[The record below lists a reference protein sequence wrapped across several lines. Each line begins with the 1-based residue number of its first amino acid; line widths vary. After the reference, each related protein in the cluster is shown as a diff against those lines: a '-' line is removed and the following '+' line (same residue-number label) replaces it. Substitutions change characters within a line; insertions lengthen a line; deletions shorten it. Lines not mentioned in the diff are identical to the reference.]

1 MEHIRSND
9 DAGNRSEHETSP
21 LNDFD
26 QCLNSSPRSISSQPS
41 ASRHTSS
48 SPSAA
53 VEDQHGQLR
62 DNTGYAHGTSSPSL
76 TPQAEQVRH
85 YGAVLFLFLIYAT
98 IAILSWTVT
107 CSLRYHPVGVST
119 WSDHFGNFSVSH
131 YQKSDRLRRASG
143 VGLSVISAIGIP
155 VTSAIVARAAASYCQ
170 QNSSRKTRPVT
181 MRQMLA
187 LADKGW
193 SGYEH
198 IRDMLRPRTSE
209 SVRTPLLVFATSLI
223 ITGNLSPRQYIK
235 ILTCHDQ
242 PSFCPHWKPYLSARN
257 K

>member
-1 MEHIRSND
+1 MEHTRSND
-9 DAGNRSEHETSP
+9 DAGNRLEHETSP

-26 QCLNSSPRSISSQPS
+26 QCLNPSCESISSQPS
-41 ASRHTSS
+41 ASRHISLSS
-48 SPSAA
+48 SAA
-53 VEDQHGQLR
+53 VEDDHGQLK
-62 DNTGYAHGTSSPSL
+62 DNTEYAHRVSPSL
-76 TPQAEQVRH
+76 TPRAEQVRH
-85 YGAVLFLFLIYAT
+85 YYAVLFLFLIYAT
-98 IAILSWTVT
+98 IAILSWIIT
-107 CSLRYHPVGVST
+107 CSLCYHPVGAST
-119 WSDHFGNFSVSH
+119 WRDQYGNVSVSY

-170 QNSSRKTRPVT
+170 QNSSKGTRAVT

-198 IRDMLRPRTSE
+198 IRGMLRPRTSK
-209 SVRTPLLVFATSLI
+209 SVRTPLLVFATALI
-223 ITGNLSPRQYIK
+223 ITGRFIFHQYIK
-235 ILTCHDQ
+235 TLTYHDQ
-242 PSFCPHWKPYLSARN
+242 PSFYRYWKPYFLTQD